1 MLVLADPHVWQSN
14 MDPPARLLATSSL
27 KNEYA
32 GKVPKEYNDIAV
44 EFKVSGITLC
54 ARGSYEPLF
63 LENHGN
69 LA

>member
-1 MLVLADPHVWQSN
+1 

-63 LENHGN
+63 LERHGN

>member
-1 MLVLADPHVWQSN
+1 

-27 KNEYA
+27 RHEYA
-32 GKVPKEYNDIAV
+32 GKVPKDYNDRAV
-44 EFKVSGITLC
+44 AFQVSGITLC
-54 ARGSYEPLF
+54 ARELHEPLF

>member
-1 MLVLADPHVWQSN
+1 MRQSN

-27 KNEYA
+27 RHEYA
-32 GKVPKEYNDIAV
+32 GKVPKDYNDRAV
-44 EFKVSGITLC
+44 AFQVSGITLC
-54 ARGSYEPLF
+54 ARELHEPLF